1 MKPRTFLMNVLWSF
15 IPIYVGQFVGFL
27 VSFAGYSFFPL
38 FIRSETGRYAACAI
52 STVIACLAAAFV
64 LCRIRGEAHAKE
76 QDYRPIHDFLAF
88 AAAEGIYILVMIL
101 TGGRTFSTVNVLY
114 ACMAVLGENGAT
126 NEAIRDN
133 YPGLVALMIVCMNVV
148 TLPFA
153 FLGFVSGKKKRESDR
168 ASMHGGR

>member
-1 MKPRTFLMNVLWSF
+1 MKMNHKHK
-15 IPIYVGQFVGFL
+15 
-27 VSFAGYSFFPL
+27 AN
-38 FIRSETGRYAACAI
+38 T
-52 STVIACLAAAFV
+52 CLAAAFV

-76 QDYRPIHDFLAF
+76 PDYRPIHDFLAF

-114 ACMAVLGENGAT
+114 ACMAVLGESAAT

-168 ASMHGGR
+168 ASMLGRKYRRPDEHMRGSGEALSHHPHRGRHRQRRIQDRREDGRHVP

>member
-1 MKPRTFLMNVLWSF
+1 MNPKTFLMNVLWSF

-27 VSFAGYSFFPL
+27 ISFVGYSFFPL

-52 STVIACLAAAFV
+52 STVIACIAAAFI
-64 LCRIRGEAHAKE
+64 LCRIRGESQAKAS
-76 QDYRPIHDFLAF
+76 DYRPLHDFLAF
-88 AAAEGIYILVMIL
+88 ITAEVIYILVMIL

-126 NEAIRDN
+126 SEAIRDN
-133 YPGLVALMIVCMNVV
+133 HPGLVALMIVGMNVV

-153 FLGFVSGKKKRESDR
+153 YLGFVSGKKKRESER
-168 ASMHGGR
+168 VSMLGGK